1 MTSRTTVTLAGPLMH
16 SYSRNPPHLTLP
28 LLYLHNTPHTLPRQA
43 NCVNFTAELEKV
55 FAGEIK
61 KMQAEKVKPQKQ
73 ITREPYERDHA
84 VVIGVYRPVKKT
96 KD

>member
-1 MTSRTTVTLAGPLMH
+1 MH

-28 LLYLHNTPHTLPRQA
+28 LLYLTTPPTLPRQA
-43 NCVNFTAELEKV
+43 NCVDSTVEPEKV

-61 KMQAEKVKPQKQ
+61 KMQAEKVKPQEQ
-73 ITREPYERDHA
+73 ITQEPYERDHT

>member
-1 MTSRTTVTLAGPLMH
+1 MH
-16 SYSRNPPHLTLP
+16 SYSGNPPHLTLL

-43 NCVNFTAELEKV
+43 NCVDSTVEPEKV

-61 KMQAEKVKPQKQ
+61 KMQAEKLKPQEQ
-73 ITREPYERDHA
+73 ITLEPYKRGNA